1 MITLLLFLFVLVAAL
16 APSVK
21 LAEGVPLLRPEMVVV
36 VFAFAARQFRM
47 LVDGDVPKLLG
58 AFAMAAAVAIGASYT
73 VFGVPYDR
81 TDFSIFPMLVQYWL
95 VYCFGVACMRKGLR
109 QELLWAVVL
118 GISLTAAVALLQK
131 LNLFGVNTW
140 LTPLYIQDEV
150 RGMRTIGS
158 YEAGNVTARAIGTV
172 GDPRHCAMMI
182 GFGVS
187 AAMAL
192 LLGAGRVRGRLLLVG
207 ALGIMAAG
215 MLVTYSRTGIFAAA
229 LATGVGFWL
238 VVRRG
243 GSVLMPLSV
252 GVAAL
257 LAVAVVS
264 SRLEVVEED
273 SRLTMSAEEMVATSG
288 YARIR
293 DTLEPFQKSLQ
304 NPLILITGMG
314 PSKAV
319 LPGSEHGETGWL
331 VLRYGLVGFFI
342 YLTMVKRGILRGWLV
357 SARGRA
363 VDAMV
368 ASFVLQGITVWMV
381 FFLAESIFKLS
392 QIMSVNMLLLA
403 AAAGLRLPSESHA
416 HSGAPRVIA
425 TKAPRGGNRTTKA
438 TPPRDVEEPITDP
451 DLQL

>member
-1 MITLLLFLFVLVAAL
+1 
-16 APSVK
+16 
-21 LAEGVPLLRPEMVVV
+21 
-36 VFAFAARQFRM
+36 
-47 LVDGDVPKLLG
+47 
-58 AFAMAAAVAIGASYT
+58 
-73 VFGVPYDR
+73 
-81 TDFSIFPMLVQYWL
+81 
-95 VYCFGVACMRKGLR
+95 
-109 QELLWAVVL
+109 
-118 GISLTAAVALLQK
+118 
-131 LNLFGVNTW
+131 
-140 LTPLYIQDEV
+140 
-150 RGMRTIGS
+150 
-158 YEAGNVTARAIGTV
+158 
-172 GDPRHCAMMI
+172 
-182 GFGVS
+182 
-187 AAMAL
+187 
-192 LLGAGRVRGRLLLVG
+192 
-207 ALGIMAAG
+207 
-215 MLVTYSRTGIFAAA
+215 
-229 LATGVGFWL
+229 
-238 VVRRG
+238 
-243 GSVLMPLSV
+243 MPLSV

-273 SRLTMSAEEMVATSG
+273 SRLAMSAEEMVATSG

-342 YLTMVKRGILRGWLV
+342 YLTMVKRGILRGWQV
-357 SARGRA
+357 SARGMA
-363 VDAMV
+363 ADAMV

-381 FFLAESIFKLS
+381 FFLAESIFKLP